1 MIDLKLLQKDFDTIS
16 AKLKRKGVSEELLAE
31 LKERFEVLRK
41 AKQEFETLQAA
52 QNAMS
57 KEFGI
62 YKREGKDI
70 AKLKARVDE
79 NKVKVTAAADVQRQK
94 QEELESLAMAIP
106 NIPDDDVPDGED
118 EEDNVE
124 IRKVLTPP
132 TFNFTPKEHWELAE
146 QNGWIDFERGVKLA
160 TSRFSVGFG
169 LGARLERALINFML
183 DFNREHG
190 FEEVSVPALVN
201 AHALEGTGQLPKFED
216 DLYKTQ
222 DGLYLIPTAE
232 VPVTNLYQ
240 DEILQEKE
248 LPKKMTAYTSCF
260 RKEAGA
266 AGRDTRGI
274 IRQHQFHKVELVSI
288 SHPDESDKVFEE
300 MVTCASDLLSALGLP
315 HRLVTLCTG
324 DLGFGA
330 AKTIDL
336 EVWLPGQNTYRE
348 ISSVSNTRDFQARRA
363 KIRFK
368 NGKKNELVHTLNG
381 SSLAVGRTM
390 VAIMENFQNED
401 GSIDIPEVLKPY
413 MGLKS
418 RAKDYLCMSW

>member
-1 MIDLKLLQKDFDTIS
+1 MIDLKLLQKNFEDVS
-16 AKLKRKGVSEELLAE
+16 KRLVRKGVDATLLEELKKRNEE
-31 LKERFEVLRK
+31 LKIAKAQFES
-41 AKQEFETLQAA
+41 LQAA

-70 AKLKARVDE
+70 SELKEKVDA
-79 NKVKVTAAADVQRQK
+79 NKIKIAQAIEIQRQK
-94 QEELESLAMAIP
+94 QEALESLAMAIP
-106 NIPDDDVPDGED
+106 NMPDDNVPNGED
-118 EEDNVE
+118 ENDNVE
-124 IRKVLTPP
+124 IKKVLTPP

-160 TSRFSVGFG
+160 TSRFSVSFG
-169 LGARLERALINFML
+169 MGAKLERALINFML
-183 DFNREHG
+183 DFNTKRG
-190 FEEVSVPALVN
+190 FNEVSVPALVN
-201 AHALEGTGQLPKFED
+201 RAALEGTGQLPKFED
-216 DLYKTQ
+216 DLYKIDSQ
-222 DGLYLIPTAE
+222 ELYLIPTAE

-240 DEILQEKE
+240 DEILSSDE

-266 AGRDTRGI
+266 AGRDTRGM

-288 SHPDESDKVFEE
+288 SKPEDSDKIFDE
-300 MVTCASDLLSALGLP
+300 MVSCASDLLTALELP

-324 DLGFGA
+324 DLGFSA
-330 AKTIDL
+330 AKTVDL

-363 KIRFK
+363 KIRYK
-368 NGKKNELVHTLNG
+368 DGKKNTLVHTLNG

-390 VAIMENFQNED
+390 VAIMENFQKED
-401 GSIDIPEVLKPY
+401 GSIDIPKVLHPY
-413 MGLKS
+413 LGI
-418 RAKDYLCMSW
+418 